1 MGCRR
6 GIMRAHP
13 RAGEMIRRWVL
24 LLLLMVPAGSWAQ
37 QPPSGESPTEGAPAA
52 GNVRV
57 REWVQRGSQKV
68 VEVNFEDNT
77 VIQGKVQKPG
87 VEYLISQ
94 DELKYEGLP
103 MEHDLVETLE
113 RSARSRP
120 F

>member
-1 MGCRR
+1 ML
-6 GIMRAHP
+6 
-13 RAGEMIRRWVL
+13 VL
-24 LLLLMVPAGSWAQ
+24 LVPASLWAQ
-37 QPPSGESPTEGAPAA
+37 QPPQGDAPKEGAPSA

-87 VEYLISQ
+87 VDYLITQ